1 MNIKDYLTIKP
12 AAALLGVSVNT
23 LRNWERGGKLVA
35 HRHPINGYRLYKRV
49 DLEALLAA
57 IEQPRSSEIAQRQ

>member
-1 MNIKDYLTIKP
+1 LNIKDYLTIKP

-57 IEQPRSSEIAQRQ
+57 IEQPRPAKIPHHQ